1 MGCVMKNS
9 WMQQIQSMLG
19 DKNKSIGG
27 SEGFGKLLAPA
38 ALGGLVGVLLGN
50 KSTRKMAGKF
60 GKNALIIGGS
70 AAVGAVLWNKYKQR
84 VKETHQDE
92 PQFGMRT
99 SPIDTRTKRLIQT
112 IVFAAKSDGHV
123 DDAERQAIDNSLHE
137 LGLGAEAEHWVQ
149 EALAQPLN
157 PALLAQDIKNEDEAL
172 EVYYLSCVVID
183 IDHFMERSYLDAL
196 AQALKIPADVKQGI
210 EHDISE
216 KKRELA

>member
-1 MGCVMKNS
+1 MGCVMKNN

-19 DKNKSIGG
+19 DKTKSLGG
-27 SEGFGKLLAPA
+27 SEGVGKLLAPA

-50 KSTRKMAGKF
+50 KSSRKLVGNF
-60 GKNALIIGGS
+60 GKSALIVGGS

-92 PQFGMRT
+92 PQFGAQV
-99 SPIDTRTKRLIQT
+99 SPLDTRTKRLIQA

-123 DDAERQAIDNSLHE
+123 DETERQAIDKSLHE

-149 EALAQPLN
+149 DALAQPLN
-157 PALLAQDIKNEDEAL
+157 PDLLGKDIKNEDEAL

-196 AQALKIPADVKQGI
+196 AQSLKIPEDVKQGI

>member
-19 DKNKSIGG
+19 DKTKSIGG

-50 KSTRKMAGKF
+50 KSTRKIAGKL

-99 SPIDTRTKRLIQT
+99 SPIDARTKRLIQA

-123 DDAERQAIDNSLHE
+123 DDAERQAIDNSLRE
-137 LGLGAEAEHWVQ
+137 LGLGTEAEHWVQ

-196 AQALKIPADVKQGI
+196 AQSLKIPADVKQGI